1 MARTEEREKRYE
13 TAIKLVEA
21 ENLVHAE
28 RLNGRTAMLG
38 IAIGIATE
46 ALTGRSILNQ
56 IANGI
61 FGFN

>member
-1 MARTEEREKRYE
+1 M
-13 TAIKLVEA
+13 AIKLVEA

-56 IANGI
+56 LANGL